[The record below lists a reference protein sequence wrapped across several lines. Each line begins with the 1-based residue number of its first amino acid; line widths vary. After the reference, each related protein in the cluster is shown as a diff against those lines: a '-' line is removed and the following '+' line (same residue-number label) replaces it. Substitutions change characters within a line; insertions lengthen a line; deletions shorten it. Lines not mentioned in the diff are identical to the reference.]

1 MRFDDSFLNDL
12 TARNDIADVVGS
24 YVNLSKKSGSN
35 LFGLCP
41 FHNEKTPSFSVSTDK
56 QIYHCFGCG
65 KGGGV
70 INFVMEIEG
79 VSFPEAVE
87 MLAKRAGMELPQQDV
102 DDESRR
108 RARLYQLNRD
118 AARFFYERLV
128 SSEGIKGQEYMERR
142 KISAS
147 TATRFGLGYAPD
159 SWYALLN
166 EMHSKG
172 YTDKE
177 LVDADLIRPGKK
189 GGFYDTFRNR
199 LMFPVIDIR
208 GNVIGFSGR
217 ILGDGEPKYLNSK
230 ETAVFSKGN
239 NLFGLNLAKKS
250 KSGYIILVEGNIDV
264 VSLHQAGFD
273 SAVAS
278 LGTSLTPDQA
288 RLISRYTNKVIISY
302 DNDGAG
308 KKASQRAIDILGK
321 LDIKVN
327 ILQMNGAKDPDEY
340 IKANGADAFNNLI
353 LRSEDQQDFRLNEI
367 LKKFDLNDD
376 AQKVTYL
383 KEASRLIATF
393 PSQLEREVYSMR
405 AAENAGVKPDSILSE
420 VSRIRKGMI
429 SGAKKSGEREEM
441 RPTRSIQP
449 AARDLRYNNPASAVA
464 EEGIIRLIYLDPSLA
479 QCCSLKQEDFSSEAL
494 GDIYSVL
501 TRRAEAGAEINTSV
515 LSSELDSEHI
525 SLLVNI
531 LSKPEDISSGAAT
544 MREYCS
550 CVQKQ
555 KNTGKKEDLSS
566 LAGKFKNS
574 GKGYRS

>member
-41 FHNEKTPSFSVSTDK
+41 FHNEKTPSFSVSIDK

>member
-555 KNTGKKEDLSS
+555 NNTVEKEDLSS

>member
-544 MREYCS
+544 MQEYCS

>member
-128 SSEGIKGQEYMERR
+128 SSEGIKGQEYVERR

-340 IKANGADAFNNLI
+340 IKVNGADAFNNLI

-464 EEGIIRLIYLDPSLA
+464 EEGILRLIYLDPSLA
-479 QCCSLKQEDFSSEAL
+479 QCCPLKQEDFSSEAL
-494 GDIYSVL
+494 GDRYSVL

-515 LSSELDSEHI
+515 LSSELDSERI

-544 MREYCS
+544 MQEYCS